1 MVKFFVDINFSSEK
15 VTKIIIEEKL
25 MSTKIITDKVFK
37 DTFERRKQSFISVFS
52 ICMTAPLRITS
63 NDKLSSFSELLELP
77 QLL

>member
-52 ICMTAPLRITS
+52 ICMTSPLRIRS
-63 NDKLSSFSELLELP
+63 NDKLSSFIELLELP